1 MLEVYTI
8 EVYHLKKMNTNY
20 QYEIRKKGKY
30 LREKRPQWITA
41 RKKLTNAINMIK
53 TFKNDIFMNYLYN
66 FPPTFLDYILLDHH
80 LVIGQYF
87 FCKYF
92 YREKNRKIPQPL
104 LLLLIKICFFIINN
118 VHKACRATYKHTSS
132 L

>member
-1 MLEVYTI
+1 MQSVEAEADLGFVMLEVYTI

-87 FCKYF
+87 FVNIFIERKTEKY
-92 YREKNRKIPQPL
+92 L
-104 LLLLIKICFFIINN
+104 
-118 VHKACRATYKHTSS
+118 S
-132 L
+132 LCCYY